1 MIHVSLTKVTDNRAT
16 YQDAWKITMNK
27 QLAVSLA
34 FLFSLFFLNTVTA
47 GESLSNTN
55 PADELADRLRAISS
69 LQGKFQQTLMA
80 DDGELLQES
89 AGDFALSK
97 NGQYR
102 WETKEPFAQ
111 LLIGDKDSLLLY
123 DPDLEQLNRRRLT
136 DSEKQTPLFILSS
149 PDLSIAEAYQVSKS
163 EDTFRL
169 LPKSVSS
176 NFVSMDIKFVAEVP
190 VEISVLDSLG
200 QKTEIRLLD
209 IDVNQAID
217 PAVFEFEAPQGTDI
231 IDEG

>member
-1 MIHVSLTKVTDNRAT
+1 
-16 YQDAWKITMNK
+16 MNK
-27 QLAVSLA
+27 QFAVILA
-34 FLFSLFFLNTVTA
+34 FLFSLFFLNTAAA
-47 GESLSNTN
+47 GESLSNSS
-55 PADELADRLRAISS
+55 PADELADHLRAISS

-89 AGDFALSK
+89 SGDFALSK
-97 NGQYR
+97 KGQYR
-102 WETKEPFAQ
+102 WETKDPFAQ
-111 LLIGDKDSLLLY
+111 LLIGDKNALLLY

-136 DSEKQTPLFILSS
+136 ESEKQTPLFILSS
-149 PDLSIAEAYQVSKS
+149 PDLSIAEAYLVSKS

-176 NFVSMDIKFVAEVP
+176 SFVSMDIRFVAQVP

-200 QKTEIRLLD
+200 QTTQIRLLD
-209 IDVNQAID
+209 IDVNQTID
-217 PAVFEFEAPQGTDI
+217 STVFEFEAPQGTDI